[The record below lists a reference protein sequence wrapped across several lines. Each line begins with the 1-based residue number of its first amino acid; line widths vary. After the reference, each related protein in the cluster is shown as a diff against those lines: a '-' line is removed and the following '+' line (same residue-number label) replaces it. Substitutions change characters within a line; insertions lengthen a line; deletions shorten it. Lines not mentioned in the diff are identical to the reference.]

1 MKKTSSMT
9 YHETDDSRE
18 LELYTTNNGDLYRQ
32 MITPII
38 NSLRKKYQRGTYD
51 ANKAV
56 DLWYNVATEGAKLYN
71 KDFGSDG
78 QWSRLFN
85 VQCRYTVAV
94 NLESYYKE
102 EVEYNA

>member
-1 MKKTSSMT
+1 MKRTSSMT
-9 YHETDDSRE
+9 YRETDESKE
-18 LELYTTNNGDLYRQ
+18 LELYTTNNGGLYRQ

-38 NSLRKKYQRGTYD
+38 NNLRKKYQRGTYD
-51 ANKAV
+51 ADKAV

-71 KDFGSDG
+71 KEFGSDS

>member
-1 MKKTSSMT
+1 MKRTSNMA
-9 YHETDDSRE
+9 YHETDESRE
-18 LELYTTNNGDLYRQ
+18 LELYTTNNGGLYRQ

-38 NSLRKKYQRGTYD
+38 NSLRKKYQRGAYD
-51 ANKAV
+51 ADKAV
-56 DLWYNVATEGAKLYN
+56 DLWYSVATEGAKLYN
-71 KDFGSDG
+71 KEFGSDS

>member
-1 MKKTSSMT
+1 MKRTSSTT
-9 YHETDDSRE
+9 YHETDESRE
-18 LELYTTNNGDLYRQ
+18 LELYTTNNGVLYRQ
-32 MITPII
+32 MITPAI

-51 ANKAV
+51 ADKAV
-56 DLWYNVATEGAKLYN
+56 GLWYNVATKGAKLYN
-71 KDFGSDG
+71 KEFGSDN
-78 QWSRLFN
+78 QWSRLFS

>member
-1 MKKTSSMT
+1 MKRTSSMT
-9 YHETDDSRE
+9 YYETDESRE
-18 LELYTTNNGDLYRQ
+18 LELYTTNNGGLYRQ

-38 NSLRKKYQRGTYD
+38 NNLHKKYKRGTYD
-51 ANKAV
+51 ADKAV

-71 KDFGSDG
+71 REFGSG
-78 QWSRLFN
+78 SQWSRLFN

>member
-1 MKKTSSMT
+1 MKRTSSMT
-9 YHETDDSRE
+9 YHETDESRE
-18 LELYTTNNGDLYRQ
+18 LELYTTNNGGLYRQ

-38 NSLRKKYQRGTYD
+38 NSLRKKYKRGTYD
-51 ANKAV
+51 ADKAV
-56 DLWYNVATEGAKLYN
+56 SLWYAVTTEGAKRYN
-71 KDFGSDG
+71 KEFGSDS

-94 NLESYYKE
+94 NLENYYKE